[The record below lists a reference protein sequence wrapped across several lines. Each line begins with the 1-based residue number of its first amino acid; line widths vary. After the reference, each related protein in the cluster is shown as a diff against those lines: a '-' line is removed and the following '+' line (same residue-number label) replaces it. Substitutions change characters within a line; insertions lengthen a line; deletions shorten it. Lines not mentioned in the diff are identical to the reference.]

1 MRSSICVI
9 IFLYKMEYY
18 KQRRDARCETKIKN
32 TSGGRFCDH
41 YRGAAGADL
50 RGCGGTQQLSD
61 EIVPQG
67 V

>member
-1 MRSSICVI
+1 
-9 IFLYKMEYY
+9 MEYY

-41 YRGAAGADL
+41 NRGAAGADL